1 MADRSGQV
9 IAVAILFLVLTW
21 FAVGLRIYCR
31 TFLVRCIG
39 NDDKVMGILLVLFT
53 VYLGLQVYGGTRGI
67 GLPDVDLTPQKKLEC
82 LKLWWILELLNVCS
96 TCLLKISVGYFLL
109 RVAIERPH
117 ILTIWLLM
125 AGTVVFGTTYLLMVA
140 FQCRPVP
147 TYWEQGPRTPE
158 KCWPRQVIL
167 IMTIAATVINTSA
180 DFIFGTLPWFIVR
193 SMNLPLGTKIVVVC
207 ILGLAA
213 IGSTAT
219 VVRAFY
225 IPTLLDGENFLY
237 ETTNFAIWS
246 TVEPGVGIIAACIAT
261 LRPLY
266 KLVVTQMRRT
276 GSSGFRRD
284 QWRQRQQARRN
295 ETSRQVRAAHN
306 LDPEN
311 PPPTDTD
318 LTSPQGIFEV
328 NPPPLPPLSKNTNST
343 LKSRTTTDRGDRH
356 SHSTRHTLTLM
367 EFPSA
372 LRLSDDFRRTMQRPP
387 EEWLAII
394 RKAEEDKDSK
404 AEEEGDDQEDS
415 DVEEAESPPTILSP
429 PPPRKQT

>member
-1 MADRSGQV
+1 MADRSAQV

-21 FAVGLRIYCR
+21 LAVGLRIYCR

-39 NDDKVMGILLVLFT
+39 NDDKVMGILLVD
-53 VYLGLQVYGGTRGI
+53 Q
-67 GLPDVDLTPQKKLEC
+67 
-82 LKLWWILELLNVCS
+82 LWWILELLNVCS

-193 SMNLPLGTKIVVVC
+193 SMNLPLGTKIVVVG

-213 IGSTAT
+213 MLTKPVYT
-219 VVRAFY
+219 
-225 IPTLLDGENFLY
+225 D

-246 TVEPGVGIIAACIAT
+246 TVEPGVGIIAASIAT

-266 KLVVTQMRRT
+266 KLVATKIRRT
-276 GSSGFRRD
+276 NSSGFRRD

-311 PPPTDTD
+311 PPPTDAD
-318 LTSPQGIFEV
+318 LTSPHGIFEV

-343 LKSRTTTDRGDRH
+343 LKSRTTTTDGGDRH

-387 EEWLAII
+387 EEWLAILRVCVLNSLI
-394 RKAEEDKDSK
+394 ADS
-404 AEEEGDDQEDS
+404 S
-415 DVEEAESPPTILSP
+415 LSVHIS
-429 PPPRKQT
+429 

>member
-1 MADRSGQV
+1 MADRSAQV

-21 FAVGLRIYCR
+21 LAVGLRIYCR

-67 GLPDVDLTPQKKLEC
+67 GLLDVDLTPQKKLES
-82 LKLWWILELLNVCS
+82 LRLWWILELLNVCS

-125 AGTVVFGTTYLLMVA
+125 AGTVIFGTTYLLMVA

-193 SMNLPLGTKIVVVC
+193 SMNLPLGTKIVVV
-207 ILGLAA
+207 
-213 IGSTAT
+213 
-219 VVRAFY
+219 
-225 IPTLLDGENFLY
+225 D

-246 TVEPGVGIIAACIAT
+246 TVEPGVGIIAASIAT

-266 KLVVTQMRRT
+266 KLVATKIRRNN
-276 GSSGFRRD
+276 SSGFRRD
-284 QWRQRQQARRN
+284 EWRQRQQARRN
-295 ETSRQVRAAHN
+295 ETIRQVRAAHN

-311 PPPTDTD
+311 APPTDAD
-318 LTSPQGIFEV
+318 LTSPHGIFEV

-343 LKSRTTTDRGDRH
+343 LKSRTTTTDGADRH

-387 EEWLAII
+387 EEWLAIL
-394 RKAEEDKDSK
+394 RAEEGEADPKA
-404 AEEEGDDQEDS
+404 AEEEEGNEQEDS
-415 DVEEAESPPTILSP
+415 DAEETETPPTVLSP
-429 PPPRKQT
+429 PPPVRKAS

>member
-1 MADRSGQV
+1 MADRSAQV

-21 FAVGLRIYCR
+21 LAVGLRIYCR
-31 TFLVRCIG
+31 TFLLRCIG

-53 VYLGLQVYGGTRGI
+53 IYLGLQVYGGTRGI
-67 GLPDVDLTPQKKLEC
+67 GLVDVDLTPQKKLES

-109 RVAIERPH
+109 RVAIERTH

-125 AGTVVFGTTYLLMVA
+125 AGSVVFGTTYLLMVA

-193 SMNLPLGTKIVVVC
+193 SMNLPLGTKIVVVG

-219 VVRAFY
+219 IVRAFY

-246 TVEPGVGIIAACIAT
+246 TVEPGVGIIAASIAT

-276 GSSGFRRD
+276 SSSGFRRD

-306 LDPEN
+306 LDLEN
-311 PPPTDTD
+311 PPPTDSA

-343 LKSRTTTDRGDRH
+343 LKSRTTTDGGGRH
-356 SHSTRHTLTLM
+356 SHSTRRTLTLM
-367 EFPSA
+367 EFPPA

-394 RKAEEDKDSK
+394 RAEEAKDPK
-404 AEEEGDDQEDS
+404 AEEEGDEQDDS
-415 DVEEAESPPTILSP
+415 DEEETETPPTVLSP
-429 PPPRKQT
+429 PPPRKSI

>member
-1 MADRSGQV
+1 MADRSAQV

-21 FAVGLRIYCR
+21 LAVGLRIYCR
-31 TFLVRCIG
+31 TSLVRCIG

-67 GLPDVDLTPQKKLEC
+67 GLLDVDLTPQKKLES

-109 RVAIERPH
+109 RVAIERAH
-117 ILTIWLLM
+117 ILTIWLLI

-158 KCWPRQVIL
+158 KCWPQQVIL

-193 SMNLPLGTKIVVVC
+193 SMNLPLRTKILVV
-207 ILGLAA
+207 
-213 IGSTAT
+213 
-219 VVRAFY
+219 
-225 IPTLLDGENFLY
+225 D

-246 TVEPGVGIIAACIAT
+246 TVEPGVGIIAASIAT

-266 KLVVTQMRRT
+266 KLVATKVRRT
-276 GSSGFRRD
+276 NSSGFRND
-284 QWRQRQQARRN
+284 QWRQRQQPRRN

-306 LDPEN
+306 LDLEN
-311 PPPTDTD
+311 PPRTDTD
-318 LTSPQGIFEV
+318 LTSPHGIFEV
-328 NPPPLPPLSKNTNST
+328 HPPPLPPISKNTNST
-343 LKSRTTTDRGDRH
+343 LKSRTTTDGGDPK

-387 EEWLAII
+387 EEWLAILRI
-394 RKAEEDKDSK
+394 REKAEEGAHQK
-404 AEEEGDDQEDS
+404 AEAEEGDEQEDS
-415 DVEEAESPPTILSP
+415 DDEETESPPTVLSP
-429 PPPRKQT
+429 PPPLRKSS

>member
-1 MADRSGQV
+1 MADRSAQV

-21 FAVGLRIYCR
+21 LAVGLRIYCR
-31 TFLVRCIG
+31 TFLIRCIG
-39 NDDKVMGILLVLFT
+39 NDDKVMGIVLI
-53 VYLGLQVYGGTRGI
+53 YGGTRGI
-67 GLPDVDLTPQKKLEC
+67 GLLDVDLTPQKKLES

-147 TYWEQGPRTPE
+147 TYWEQGPRTPD

-193 SMNLPLGTKIVVVC
+193 SMNLPLGTKIVVV
-207 ILGLAA
+207 
-213 IGSTAT
+213 
-219 VVRAFY
+219 
-225 IPTLLDGENFLY
+225 D
-237 ETTNFAIWS
+237 ETTTFAIWS
-246 TVEPGVGIIAACIAT
+246 TVEPGVGIIAASIAT

-266 KLVVTQMRRT
+266 KLVATKIRRT
-276 GSSGFRRD
+276 NSSGFRRD

-295 ETSRQVRAAHN
+295 ETIRQVRAAHN

-311 PPPTDTD
+311 PPPTDAD
-318 LTSPQGIFEV
+318 LTSPHGIFEV

-343 LKSRTTTDRGDRH
+343 LKSRTTTTDGGDRH

-387 EEWLAII
+387 EEWLAIL
-394 RKAEEDKDSK
+394 RAEEGEADPK
-404 AEEEGDDQEDS
+404 AVEEEEGDEQEDS
-415 DVEEAESPPTILSP
+415 DAEETETPPTVLSP
-429 PPPRKQT
+429 PPPVRKAS

>member
-1 MADRSGQV
+1 MPVEYCSSRTSWDEFPALPPVGHLMADRSAQV

-21 FAVGLRIYCR
+21 LAVGLRIYCR

-53 VYLGLQVYGGTRGI
+53 IYLGLQVYGGTRGI
-67 GLPDVDLTPQKKLEC
+67 GLLDVDLTPQKKLES

-125 AGTVVFGTTYLLMVA
+125 AGTVIFGTMYLLMVA

-180 DFIFGTLPWFIVR
+180 DLIFGTLPWFIVR
-193 SMNLPLGTKIVVVC
+193 SMNLPLGTKIMVVG
-207 ILGLAA
+207 IL
-213 IGSTAT
+213 
-219 VVRAFY
+219 
-225 IPTLLDGENFLY
+225 D

-246 TVEPGVGIIAACIAT
+246 TVEPGVGIIAASIAT

-266 KLVVTQMRRT
+266 KLVATKIRRT
-276 GSSGFRRD
+276 NSSGFRRD

-311 PPPTDTD
+311 PPPTDAD
-318 LTSPQGIFEV
+318 LTSPHGIFEV
-328 NPPPLPPLSKNTNST
+328 HPPPLPPLSKNTNST
-343 LKSRTTTDRGDRH
+343 LKSRTTTDGGDRH

-387 EEWLAII
+387 EEL
-394 RKAEEDKDSK
+394 RKTKTQRLKKKE
-404 AEEEGDDQEDS
+404 
-415 DVEEAESPPTILSP
+415 TT
-429 PPPRKQT
+429 RKTAM